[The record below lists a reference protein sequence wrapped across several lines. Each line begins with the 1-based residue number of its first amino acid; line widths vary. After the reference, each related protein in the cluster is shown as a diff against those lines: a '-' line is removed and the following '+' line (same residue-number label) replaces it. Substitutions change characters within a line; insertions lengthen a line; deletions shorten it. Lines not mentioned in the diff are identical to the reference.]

1 MAETSSQ
8 QSNLTAA
15 DRQELIRMVDRM
27 LDARE
32 AARAQNQ
39 PPPQNQPPQ
48 IRAPLES
55 DTRPLRADDI
65 GYFNPD
71 LRDDDA
77 MAAQGK
83 NIIYTDVYAFT
94 DRLEHLAGLY
104 TEARIQEAFP
114 TCLWGLALQWHSTEL
129 THIEREYLAIAPVAN
144 VTKQLVSRFKEHAA
158 VALCALCTKSY
169 TFADLCNG
177 KTIHTYAQNMF

>member
-1 MAETSSQ
+1 MAEPSTNQ

-71 LRDDDA
+71 LQEDDA
-77 MAAQGK
+77 AAASGK
-83 NIIYTDVYAFT
+83 SIIYTDVYAFT
-94 DRLEHLAGLY
+94 DRLKHLASIH
-104 TEARIQEAFP
+104 TEARIREAFS
-114 TCLWGLALQWHSTEL
+114 TCIRGSALHWHSTEL
-129 THIEREYLAIAPVAN
+129 TDFERQCITVADITEIN
-144 VTKQLVSRFKEHAA
+144 KLLIQRFKNTHQ
-158 VALCALCTKSY
+158 VHCAHY
-169 TFADLCNG
+169 TP
-177 KTIHTYAQNMF
+177 KHTLS